1 MSGNA
6 RAIWGRVRKSKATGK
21 QSENL
26 EAGKYIL
33 GVLQIISRV
42 TEMKGLVF
50 IAKMLVLKSEYHGA
64 VDPDTIVDGK
74 PKVLTPAP
82 VGVVRGYV
90 QLLDKYRD
98 TAPGNV
104 KAYMLALV
112 GLTEEDGDTMENVEI
127 DGKTLQMSKLEIIGE
142 GAAGEDQQARG
153 MLIRCE
159 TRMAKVKKGD
169 RAGKHNHYP
178 QWDHVGDEKDAT
190 EFGGNSDEDVA
201 RRRAEWDK
209 THPIEAVGDDE

>member
-1 MSGNA
+1 
-6 RAIWGRVRKSKATGK
+6 VKKSKATGK

-26 EAGKYIL
+26 EAGRYIL

-42 TEMKGLVF
+42 TEQKGLVF

-64 VDPDTIVDGK
+64 VDPDNLIDGK
-74 PKVLTPAP
+74 PKVIVPAP

-90 QLLDKYRD
+90 LLLDKHRD

-104 KAYMLALV
+104 KAYMLELV
-112 GLTEEDGDTMENVEI
+112 GLTEDDGDTLEDVEI
-127 DGKTLQMSKLEIIGE
+127 DGKKVQMSKLEIIGE
-142 GAAGEDQQARG
+142 GAAGEEQQARG
-153 MLIRCE
+153 MLIACE

-178 QWDHVGDEKDAT
+178 QWTHIGDEPTAT

-209 THPIEAVGDDE
+209 THPIESVADDE